1 MTENILELPGD
12 GGGDEEE
19 QEGGITEEHKTTL
32 SGDTYVHYLHRDG
45 DFTGTFTGH
54 NSANCIL

>member
-1 MTENILELPGD
+1 MPGD

-19 QEGGITEEHKTTL
+19 QEGAITEEHKKTL
-32 SGDTYVHYLHRDG
+32 SGDTYVHCLHCDVG
-45 DFTGTFTGH
+45 FIGTFIGH